1 MSRVQRHE
9 NLQRIYSATGRIL
22 MTLQPPVRCNLL
34 LDAVVLFTQLEN
46 ILAKKRTC
54 HTLPILQHI
63 LSSSAVASIDQG
75 KTMQKK
81 GSSKRPAANLHANEA
96 QNTLVAKMAVLLE
109 ENVLVA
115 DEDVP
120 LASCDYQR
128 GHAFLKVDG
137 RKVGSLA
144 CT

>member
-1 MSRVQRHE
+1 
-9 NLQRIYSATGRIL
+9 
-22 MTLQPPVRCNLL
+22 
-34 LDAVVLFTQLEN
+34 
-46 ILAKKRTC
+46 
-54 HTLPILQHI
+54 
-63 LSSSAVASIDQG
+63 
-75 KTMQKK
+75 MQKK

-128 GHAFLKVDG
+128 GYASLKVDG

-144 CT
+144 CTLFHTLYPMQQIYHSPQIGSTKYLPTVT